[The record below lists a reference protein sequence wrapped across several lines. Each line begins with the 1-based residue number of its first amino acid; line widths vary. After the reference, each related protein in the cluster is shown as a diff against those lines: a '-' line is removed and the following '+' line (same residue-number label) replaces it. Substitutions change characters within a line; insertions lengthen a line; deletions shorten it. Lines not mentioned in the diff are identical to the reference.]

1 MRSINKTFKLISIK
15 MSSNFNLNLLAET
28 QPSIC
33 IPRVFNNISEKKIRQ
48 VFDELN
54 LGKII
59 RIDIKERTNEKGEV
73 FNRVYIH
80 FEKWFWNEDAQTAR
94 KKLILGKEIKIIYDK
109 PWFWKVS
116 ASKWEPPKRCDNLS
130 QKQVKSS
137 TVYIKYDEEDV
148 TDEFGRSLHLS
159 DLNTDE
165 FGRSLHLSDLNT
177 DEFGRELHLSDLN
190 TTDKFGRDL
199 SLSDLNISTDEFG
212 RDLSVSDLNTTDE
225 FGRDI
230 SLKRDYDER
239 RRIECI
245 NNFRPINRRLNDRKL
260 NDRKLN
266 DRKLNDRRANDRR
279 ANDRRNPIEER
290 VKEIEEEPLVEE
302 QKIRPFAS
310 VTEDVDNLNIPK
322 FEIDYGAPLPVPKI
336 NRKIIK
342 KPNVPVSVKR
352 PINWYDET
360 DDTDDDEET
369 NDTDVFL
376 TQVFNKISIN
386 DNDIRPRSPDYPP
399 PKNQEEEEFDLYAD
413 LDLDL

>member
-1 MRSINKTFKLISIK
+1 MT
-15 MSSNFNLNLLAET
+15 SNFNLNLLAET

-33 IPRVFNNISEKKIRQ
+33 IPRVFNNIAEKKIRQ

-54 LGKII
+54 LGKIS
-59 RIDIKERTNEKGEV
+59 RIDIKERKNEKGEV

-94 KKLILGKEIKIIYDK
+94 RKLILGKEIKIIYDK

-116 ASKWEPPKRCDNLS
+116 ASKWEPPTNQKLLLQES
-130 QKQVKSS
+130 QKQVKRSS
-137 TVYIKYDEEDV
+137 SVYIKFDDEEDV

-177 DEFGRELHLSDLN
+177 DEFGRSLHLSDLN
-190 TTDKFGRDL
+190 ISTDKFKSDLSLSDLNTTDKFKSDLSLSDLNISTDKFGRDL
-199 SLSDLNISTDEFG
+199 SLSDLNTTDEFG
-212 RDLSVSDLNTTDE
+212 RDL
-225 FGRDI
+225 

-245 NNFRPINRRLNDRKL
+245 NNFRPINRRLNDR
-260 NDRKLN
+260 RS
-266 DRKLNDRRANDRR
+266 NDRRSNDRR
-279 ANDRRNPIEER
+279 SNDRRKPIEER
-290 VKEIEEEPLVEE
+290 VKEIEQEPLVEE
-302 QKIRPFAS
+302 QKIRPFVS

-322 FEIDYGAPLPVPKI
+322 FDIDYGTPLPIPKI

-352 PINWYDET
+352 PINWYD
-360 DDTDDDEET
+360 DADTDDEEET

-386 DNDIRPRSPDYPP
+386 DNDMRPRSPDYPP
-399 PKNQEEEEFDLYAD
+399 PKNQQEEEFDIYAD
-413 LDLDL
+413 LDL

>member
-1 MRSINKTFKLISIK
+1 MT
-15 MSSNFNLNLLAET
+15 SNFNLNLLAET

-33 IPRVFNNISEKKIRQ
+33 IPRVFNNISDKKIRQ

-54 LGKII
+54 LGKIS
-59 RIDIKERTNEKGEV
+59 RIDIKERKNEKGEV

-94 KKLILGKEIKIIYDK
+94 RKLILGKEIKIIYDK

-116 ASKWEPPKRCDNLS
+116 ASKWEPPTNQKLLLQES
-130 QKQVKSS
+130 QKQVKRSS
-137 TVYIKYDEEDV
+137 SVYIKFDDEEDV

-177 DEFGRELHLSDLN
+177 DEFGRSLHLSDLN
-190 TTDKFGRDL
+190 ISTDKFKSDLSLSDLNTTDKFKSDLSLSDLNTSTDKFGRDL
-199 SLSDLNISTDEFG
+199 SLSDLNTTDEFG
-212 RDLSVSDLNTTDE
+212 RDLS
-225 FGRDI
+225 
-230 SLKRDYDER
+230 LKRDYNER

-245 NNFRPINRRLNDRKL
+245 NNFRPINRRLNDR
-260 NDRKLN
+260 RS
-266 DRKLNDRRANDRR
+266 NDRRSNDRR
-279 ANDRRNPIEER
+279 SNDRRKPIEER
-290 VKEIEEEPLVEE
+290 VKEIEQEPLVEE
-302 QKIRPFAS
+302 QKIRPFVS

-322 FEIDYGAPLPVPKI
+322 FEIDYGTPLPIPKI

-352 PINWYDET
+352 PINWYD
-360 DDTDDDEET
+360 DADTDDEEET

-399 PKNQEEEEFDLYAD
+399 PKNQEEEEFDIYAD
-413 LDLDL
+413 LDL

>member
-1 MRSINKTFKLISIK
+1 MTTT
-15 MSSNFNLNLLAET
+15 FNLNLLAET

-33 IPRVFNNISEKKIRQ
+33 IPRVFNNIAEKKIRQ

-54 LGKII
+54 LGKIS
-59 RIDIKERTNEKGEV
+59 RIDIKERKNEKGEV

-148 TDEFGRSLHLS
+148 TDEFGRSLHVS

>member
-1 MRSINKTFKLISIK
+1 MTTT
-15 MSSNFNLNLLAET
+15 FNLNLLAET

-33 IPRVFNNISEKKIRQ
+33 IPRVFNNIAEKKIRQ

-54 LGKII
+54 LGKIS
-59 RIDIKERTNEKGEV
+59 RIDIKERKNEKGEV

-94 KKLILGKEIKIIYDK
+94 RKLILGKEIKIIYDK

-116 ASKWEPPKRCDNLS
+116 ASKWEPPTNQKLLLQES
-130 QKQVKSS
+130 QKQVKRSS
-137 TVYIKYDEEDV
+137 SVYIKFDDEEDV

-177 DEFGRELHLSDLN
+177 DEFGRSLHLSDLN
-190 TTDKFGRDL
+190 ISTDKFKSDLSLSDLNTTDKFKSDLSLSDLNTSTDKFGRDL
-199 SLSDLNISTDEFG
+199 SLSDLNTTDEFG
-212 RDLSVSDLNTTDE
+212 RDLS
-225 FGRDI
+225 
-230 SLKRDYDER
+230 LKRDYNER

-245 NNFRPINRRLNDRKL
+245 NNFRPINRRLNDR
-260 NDRKLN
+260 RS
-266 DRKLNDRRANDRR
+266 NDRRSNDRR
-279 ANDRRNPIEER
+279 SNDRRKPIEER
-290 VKEIEEEPLVEE
+290 VKEIEQEPLVEE
-302 QKIRPFAS
+302 QKIRPFVS

-322 FEIDYGAPLPVPKI
+322 FEIDYGTPLPIPKI

-342 KPNVPVSVKR
+342 NPNVPVSVKR
-352 PINWYDET
+352 PINWYD
-360 DDTDDDEET
+360 DADTDDEEET

-399 PKNQEEEEFDLYAD
+399 PKNQEEEEFDIYAD
-413 LDLDL
+413 LDL

>member
-1 MRSINKTFKLISIK
+1 MT
-15 MSSNFNLNLLAET
+15 SNFNLNLLAET

-33 IPRVFNNISEKKIRQ
+33 IPRVFNNISDKKIRQ

-54 LGKII
+54 LGKIS
-59 RIDIKERTNEKGEV
+59 RIDIKERKNEKGEV

-94 KKLILGKEIKIIYDK
+94 RKLILGKEIKIIYDK
-109 PWFWKVS
+109 PLFWKVS
-116 ASKWEPPKRCDNLS
+116 ASKWEPPTNQKLLLQES
-130 QKQVKSS
+130 QKQVKRSS
-137 TVYIKYDEEDV
+137 SVYIKFDDEEDV

-177 DEFGRELHLSDLN
+177 DEFGRSLHLSDLN
-190 TTDKFGRDL
+190 ISTDKFKSDLSLSDLNTTDKFKSDLSLSDLNTSTDKFGRDL
-199 SLSDLNISTDEFG
+199 SLSDLNTTDEFG
-212 RDLSVSDLNTTDE
+212 RDLS
-225 FGRDI
+225 
-230 SLKRDYDER
+230 LKRDYNER

-245 NNFRPINRRLNDRKL
+245 NNFRPINRRLNDR
-260 NDRKLN
+260 RS
-266 DRKLNDRRANDRR
+266 NDRRSNDRR
-279 ANDRRNPIEER
+279 SNDRRKPIEER
-290 VKEIEEEPLVEE
+290 VKEIEQEPLVEE
-302 QKIRPFAS
+302 QKIRPFVS

-322 FEIDYGAPLPVPKI
+322 FEIDYGTPLPIPKI

-352 PINWYDET
+352 PINWYD
-360 DDTDDDEET
+360 DADTDDEEET

-399 PKNQEEEEFDLYAD
+399 PKNQEEEEFDIYAD

>member
-1 MRSINKTFKLISIK
+1 MTTT
-15 MSSNFNLNLLAET
+15 FNLNLLAET

-33 IPRVFNNISEKKIRQ
+33 IPRVFNNIAEKKIRQ

-54 LGKII
+54 LGKIS
-59 RIDIKERTNEKGEV
+59 RIDIKERKNEKGEV

-94 KKLILGKEIKIIYDK
+94 RKLILGKEIKIIYDK

-116 ASKWEPPKRCDNLS
+116 ASKWEPPTNQKLLLQES
-130 QKQVKSS
+130 QKQVKRSS
-137 TVYIKYDEEDV
+137 SVYIKFDDEEDV

-177 DEFGRELHLSDLN
+177 DEFGRSLHLSDLN
-190 TTDKFGRDL
+190 ISTDKFKSDLSLSDLNTTDKFKSDLSLSDLNTSTDKFGRDL
-199 SLSDLNISTDEFG
+199 SLSDLNTTDEFG
-212 RDLSVSDLNTTDE
+212 RDLS
-225 FGRDI
+225 
-230 SLKRDYDER
+230 LKRDYNER

-245 NNFRPINRRLNDRKL
+245 NNFRPINRRLNDR
-260 NDRKLN
+260 RS
-266 DRKLNDRRANDRR
+266 NDRRSNDRR
-279 ANDRRNPIEER
+279 SNDRRKPIEER
-290 VKEIEEEPLVEE
+290 VKEIEQEPLVEE
-302 QKIRPFAS
+302 QKIRPFVS

-322 FEIDYGAPLPVPKI
+322 FEIDYGTPLPIPKI

-352 PINWYDET
+352 PINWYD
-360 DDTDDDEET
+360 DADTDDEEET

-399 PKNQEEEEFDLYAD
+399 PKNQEEEEFDIYAD

>member
-1 MRSINKTFKLISIK
+1 MTKT
-15 MSSNFNLNLLAET
+15 FNLNLLAET

-33 IPRVFNNISEKKIRQ
+33 IPRVFNNIAEKKIRQ

-54 LGKII
+54 LGKIS
-59 RIDIKERTNEKGEV
+59 RIDIKERKNEKGEV

-94 KKLILGKEIKIIYDK
+94 RKLILGKEIKIIYDK

-116 ASKWEPPKRCDNLS
+116 ASKWEPPTNQKLLLQES
-130 QKQVKSS
+130 QKQVKRSS
-137 TVYIKYDEEDV
+137 SVYIKFDDEEDV

-177 DEFGRELHLSDLN
+177 S
-190 TTDKFGRDL
+190 TDKFKSDL
-199 SLSDLNISTDEFG
+199 SLSDLNISTDKFG
-212 RDLSVSDLNTTDE
+212 RDLSLSDLNTTDE

-245 NNFRPINRRLNDRKL
+245 NNFRPINRRLNDR
-260 NDRKLN
+260 
-266 DRKLNDRRANDRR
+266 RANDRR
-279 ANDRRNPIEER
+279 TNDRRSNDRRTNDRRTNDRRSNDIRKPIEER
-290 VKEIEEEPLVEE
+290 VKEIEQEPLVEE
-302 QKIRPFAS
+302 QKIRPFVS

-322 FEIDYGAPLPVPKI
+322 FEIDYGTPLPVPKI

-342 KPNVPVSVKR
+342 NPNVPVSVKR
-352 PINWYDET
+352 PINWYDEV
-360 DDTDDDEET
+360 DTDDDEET

-399 PKNQEEEEFDLYAD
+399 PKNQEEEEFDIYAD
-413 LDLDL
+413 LDL

>member
-1 MRSINKTFKLISIK
+1 MAN
-15 MSSNFNLNLLAET
+15 NFNLNLLAET

-33 IPRVFNNISEKKIRQ
+33 IPRVFNNIAEKKIRQ

-54 LGKII
+54 LGKIS
-59 RIDIKERTNEKGEV
+59 RIDIKERKNEKGEV

-94 KKLILGKEIKIIYDK
+94 RKLILGKEIKIIYDK

-116 ASKWEPPKRCDNLS
+116 ASKWEPPTNQKLLLQES
-130 QKQVKSS
+130 QKQVKRSS
-137 TVYIKYDEEDV
+137 SVYIKFDDEEDV

-177 DEFGRELHLSDLN
+177 DEFGRSLHLSDLN
-190 TTDKFGRDL
+190 ISTDKFKSDLSLSDLNTTDKFKSDLSLSDLNTSTDKFGRDL
-199 SLSDLNISTDEFG
+199 SLSDLNTTDEFG
-212 RDLSVSDLNTTDE
+212 RDLS
-225 FGRDI
+225 
-230 SLKRDYDER
+230 LKRDYNER

-245 NNFRPINRRLNDRKL
+245 NNFRPINRRLNDR
-260 NDRKLN
+260 RS
-266 DRKLNDRRANDRR
+266 NDRRSNDRR
-279 ANDRRNPIEER
+279 SNDRRKPIEER
-290 VKEIEEEPLVEE
+290 VKEIEQEPLVEE
-302 QKIRPFAS
+302 QKIRPFVS

-322 FEIDYGAPLPVPKI
+322 FEIDYGTPLPIPKI

-352 PINWYDET
+352 PINWYD
-360 DDTDDDEET
+360 DADTDDEEET

-399 PKNQEEEEFDLYAD
+399 PKNQEEEEFDIYAD
-413 LDLDL
+413 LDL

>member
-1 MRSINKTFKLISIK
+1 MTTT
-15 MSSNFNLNLLAET
+15 FNLNLLAET

-33 IPRVFNNISEKKIRQ
+33 IPRVFNNIAEKKIRQ

-148 TDEFGRSLHLS
+148 TDEFGRSLHVS